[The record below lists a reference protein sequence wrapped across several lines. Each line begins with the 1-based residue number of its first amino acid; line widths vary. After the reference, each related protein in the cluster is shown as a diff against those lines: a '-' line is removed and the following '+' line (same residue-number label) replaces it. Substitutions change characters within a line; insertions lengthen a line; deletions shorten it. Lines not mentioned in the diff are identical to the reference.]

1 MTLVKDVMTTELV
14 VVSPELSL
22 RDLVELFASEHVSGA
37 PVVRRGKVAG
47 VVTLDDV
54 ASFQAS
60 IPPVPGNEPGEI
72 GWDEEEPF
80 GAVEGEEAPSAYF
93 LDTWADVGADLVERT
108 STLGGPEWDLMGEH
122 TVEEAMSRKLL
133 TIGPE
138 EPVEEAARRMDQA
151 DVHRLIV
158 VGENDRLLGIITT
171 SDITRAVAQ
180 GRV

>member
-1 MTLVKDVMTTELV
+1 MTFVQDVMTTGLV

-22 RDLVELFASEHVSGA
+22 RDLVELLVSKHVGGA
-37 PVVRRGKVAG
+37 PVVRRGKVVG

-60 IPPVPGNEPGEI
+60 VPPVPGNEPGEI
-72 GWDEEEPF
+72 GWNEEEPA
-80 GAVEGEEAPSAYF
+80 GAIEGEDPPSAYF
-93 LDTWADVGADLVERT
+93 MDTWADVGADLVERT
-108 STLGGPEWDLMGEH
+108 TTLGGPEWDLMGEH
-122 TVEEAMSRKLL
+122 IVEEVMSRKLL
-133 TIGPE
+133 TIGPQ

-158 VGENDRLLGIITT
+158 TGEGDRLLGIITT